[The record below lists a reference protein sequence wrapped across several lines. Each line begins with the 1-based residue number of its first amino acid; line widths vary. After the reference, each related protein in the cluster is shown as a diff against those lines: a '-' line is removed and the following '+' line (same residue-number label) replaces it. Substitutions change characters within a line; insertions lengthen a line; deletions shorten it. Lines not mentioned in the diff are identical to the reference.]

1 MCHSLFNFCVL
12 NGWCVITFGLL
23 LQNAVSWVANKQQ
36 RFISHSSVDWEVQD
50 EGTSISHVC

>member
-12 NGWCVITFGLL
+12 NGWYAITFGLL

-36 RFISHSSVDWEVQD
+36 RFISPSSGGWEVQD
-50 EGTSISHVC
+50 DGTNISNVW